1 MISRAKRLNPHGEE
15 ARKRRLEPCR
25 PPLLHLGF
33 HPRDAAPRLLR
44 MSRTENFGAEDEGL
58 FISIASPH
66 AIGKKWNIAASETFS
81 WLPATGGT
89 NAENVDYRF
98 NRAA

>member
-1 MISRAKRLNPHGEE
+1 
-15 ARKRRLEPCR
+15 
-25 PPLLHLGF
+25 
-33 HPRDAAPRLLR
+33 
-44 MSRTENFGAEDEGL
+44 MSRTENIGAEDEGL

-98 NRAA
+98 NRAAHDRGVCRGGPAEQSET